1 MREAR
6 SYESNT
12 DMTNGLSEL
21 ARRVAQLDTEPRNH
35 RVVGD
40 SCVALSHFIWVLERT
55 TSTGTPRDVRALPC
69 LSPLD
74 ADGLLGSSR
83 LLTRLAE
90 VVPEIVTGPLRL
102 DSQYWVGAGK
112 PSFVPSFGPRGELS
126 PKESVFIGVSEAT
139 AMDPSTKPFGVGLF
153 TSTGVLG
160 THGMW
165 RNYLD
170 LNRGSTLHPLPWHTW
185 AVEPHRSVRVHEI
198 TTASEWVEFVL
209 SHPRREHELLFPN
222 WGSVARDHDA
232 VHMTLRA
239 IGATQGLYFPTAQG
253 IVAAPYWDIES
264 TLWLRW
270 CFGEARLVETVT

>member
-21 ARRVAQLDTEPRNH
+21 ARRVAQLDAEPSNP
-35 RVVGD
+35 RVVGG
-40 SCVALSHFIWVLERT
+40 SCFDLSHFIRVLGQT
-55 TSTGTPRDVRALPC
+55 TSTGIPRDLRALPY
-69 LSPLD
+69 LSPVD

-102 DSQYWVGAGK
+102 DSQYWVGTGK
-112 PSFVPSFGPRGELS
+112 PSFVPTGELT
-126 PKESVFIGVSEAT
+126 PKESAFVCVSDAT

-165 RNYLD
+165 QNYLD

-185 AVEPHRSVRVHEI
+185 VVEPHRHARVHEI

-209 SHPRREHELLFPN
+209 SHPRREHELLFPS
-222 WGSVARDHDA
+222 WGWVARDHDA

-239 IGATQGLYFPTAQG
+239 IGATQGLYFPTEQG

-264 TLWLRW
+264 TMWLRW
-270 CFGEARLVETVT
+270 CFGSARLVETVT